1 MLKVIKNYLIILILI
16 VIIFSAII
24 ATIHD
29 SQSYF
34 GDKSTK
40 TTVAETAAPETTVPQ
55 ITVAETKAED
65 LITIENVSCVLD
77 GDYYYYKGTINNNS
91 RRTVSY
97 VKYDIFMYNDEKKII
112 QTDWSNWTGTLP
124 PGACTSIDTM
134 ITYVPGSEKYR
145 VVVDE
150 VVFK

>member
-1 MLKVIKNYLIILILI
+1 MVISFFA
-16 VIIFSAII
+16 VIAII
-24 ATIHD
+24 SD
-29 SQSYF
+29 PQSVF
-34 GDKSTK
+34 SNKSTK
-40 TTVAETAAPETTVPQ
+40 TTVAETTAPKTTVPQ
-55 ITVAETKAED
+55 TTVAETKAED

-112 QTDWSNWTGTLP
+112 QTDWSNWNGTLP
-124 PGACTSIDTM
+124 PGASTSIDTM
-134 ITYVPGSEKYR
+134 ITYVPGSEKYK

>member
-1 MLKVIKNYLIILILI
+1 MSVEEI
-16 VIIFSAII
+16 VDVFEQMCSTPLEEDMVLFETGTFTAFSKEPFFQISLVRQFSNDDEEFYQ
-24 ATIHD
+24 IH
-29 SQSYF
+29 
-34 GDKSTK
+34 
-40 TTVAETAAPETTVPQ
+40 
-55 ITVAETKAED
+55 VAETKAED

-124 PGACTSIDTM
+124 PGHLHQLIQ
-134 ITYVPGSEKYR
+134 
-145 VVVDE
+145 
-150 VVFK
+150 

>member
-1 MLKVIKNYLIILILI
+1 MFKVNKNHLIILILI

-65 LITIENVSCVLD
+65 LITIEKCQLCIRWGIIITIRVLLII
-77 GDYYYYKGTINNNS
+77 TA
-91 RRTVSY
+91 
-97 VKYDIFMYNDEKKII
+97 DE
-112 QTDWSNWTGTLP
+112 QYH
-124 PGACTSIDTM
+124 M
-134 ITYVPGSEKYR
+134 
-145 VVVDE
+145 
-150 VVFK
+150 